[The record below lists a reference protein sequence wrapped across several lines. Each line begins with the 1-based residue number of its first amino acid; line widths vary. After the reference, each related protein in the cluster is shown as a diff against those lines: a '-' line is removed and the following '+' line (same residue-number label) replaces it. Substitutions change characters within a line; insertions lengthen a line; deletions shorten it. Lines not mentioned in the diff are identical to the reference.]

1 MSLTVIESYR
11 MILIIDLYY
20 KENGFAKAVG
30 VLCEWNDQEARK
42 IIIEKIENVEPYVP
56 GEFYKRE
63 LPGILKIIE
72 RVEFEKIEAIIV
84 DGHVYIDNDKN
95 YGLGGYLWEEL
106 KQKVPVI
113 GVAKRGFYSNKDT
126 VIEIMRGE
134 SKNPLYVS
142 SIGMDKNIA
151 ARQIQNM
158 KGDYRIPTILKMVDS
173 LTKSN
178 D

>member
-1 MSLTVIESYR
+1 MILAVDLHYKSDNSATAAGVLFAWEEYQPRQVVIEV
-11 MILIIDLYY
+11 I
-20 KENGFAKAVG
+20 K
-30 VLCEWNDQEARK
+30 
-42 IIIEKIENVEPYVP
+42 NVEPYVS
-56 GEFYKRE
+56 GQFYKRE
-63 LPGILKIIE
+63 LPGILKIIK
-72 RVEFEKIEAIIV
+72 RVELEKIEAIIV
-84 DGHVYIDNDKN
+84 DGHVYIDNDNN

-142 SIGMDKNIA
+142 SIGMNKNIA

-173 LTKSN
+173 LTKSI
-178 D
+178 DE